1 MPDYVVIGGGIAGV
15 AAAAR
20 LAPHGQVTIL
30 EMESTLAFHTTGRSA
45 AMFTAS
51 YGGHASRPLARAS
64 RAFLENPPDE
74 SADSPLLARR
84 GALWIG
90 NHDQAPLLADRA
102 EEGRRLGANL
112 EMLDARQAAELVPVL
127 NRERLAGGLLDP
139 EAADLDVAALH
150 QAFVRL
156 ARRAATTIIT
166 SSPVRAIERTVT
178 GWRVRAEA
186 TTLECDAVVNAA
198 GAWGDQVAALAGIL
212 PVGLTPMRRTA
223 FMVPGDDSYA
233 RWPLVDDVED
243 GFYFKSDGTQILCS
257 LAEENPDMPGDPRP
271 RPEDVAM
278 AIERINLATDLAIRT
293 VSSEWVGLR
302 TFAPDREMVIG
313 EEPDAPGFFWLVG
326 QGGTGIMT
334 SPAYGELVAS
344 QVLRIPLPPSLT
356 AAGVDPV
363 TTLPNRFRESPL
375 IESGTE

>member
-1 MPDYVVIGGGIAGV
+1 MPDFVVIGGGIAGV
-15 AAAAR
+15 AAAAH

-30 EMESTLAFHTTGRSA
+30 EMESSLAFHTTGRSA

-64 RAFLENPPDE
+64 LAFLENPPDE
-74 SADSPLLARR
+74 SADSPLLTRR

-102 EEGRRLGANL
+102 EEGRRLGATL
-112 EMLDARQAAELVPVL
+112 DMLDASQALELVPVL
-127 NRERLAGGLLDP
+127 NRERLAGGLLEP

-150 QAFVRL
+150 QVFVRL
-156 ARRAATTIIT
+156 ARREATTILT
-166 SSPVRAIERTVT
+166 SSPITAIERTVT
-178 GWRVRAEA
+178 GWRVRAES

-233 RWPLVDDVED
+233 RWPLVDDIED

-257 LAEENPDMPGDPRP
+257 LAEENPDAPGDPRP
-271 RPEDVAM
+271 RPEDVAL
-278 AIERINLATDLAIRT
+278 AIERINRATNLAIRT
-293 VSSEWVGLR
+293 VSSQWVGLR

-344 QVLRIPLPPSLT
+344 QVLRIPPPPSLT

-363 TTLPNRFRESPL
+363 TTLPDRFRLEPHH
-375 IESGTE
+375 

>member
-1 MPDYVVIGGGIAGV
+1 VVIGGGIAGV
-15 AAAAR
+15 AAAAH
-20 LAPHGQVTIL
+20 LAPHGTVTIL

-45 AMFTAS
+45 AMLTAS
-51 YGGHASRPLARAS
+51 YGGLAAGPLARAS
-64 RAFLENPPDE
+64 RAFLENPPE
-74 SADSPLLARR
+74 GSADSPFLARR
-84 GALWIG
+84 GALWIAD
-90 NHDQAPLLADRA
+90 HDQAPLLADRA
-102 EEGRRLGANL
+102 DLGRRLGADL
-112 EMLDARQAAELVPVL
+112 EMLDAGQALELVPVL

-156 ARRAATTIIT
+156 ARREDTTILT
-166 SSPVRAIERTVT
+166 SSPVTEIDHTAT
-178 GWRVRAEA
+178 GWRVRADR

-198 GAWGDQVAALAGIL
+198 GAWGDQVAALAGIA

-223 FMVPGDDSYA
+223 FMVPGDDSYSH
-233 RWPLVDDVED
+233 WPLVDDIED

-257 LAEENPDMPGDPRP
+257 LAEENPDAPGDPRP
-271 RPEDVAM
+271 RPEDVAL
-278 AIERINLATDLAIRT
+278 AIERINGATGLAIRT
-293 VSSEWVGLR
+293 VSSQWVGLR

-313 EEPDAPGFFWLVG
+313 EEPSAPGFFWLVG

-344 QVLRIPLPPSLT
+344 QVLRMPLPRSMT

-363 TTLPNRFRESPL
+363 TTLPARFR
-375 IESGTE
+375 T